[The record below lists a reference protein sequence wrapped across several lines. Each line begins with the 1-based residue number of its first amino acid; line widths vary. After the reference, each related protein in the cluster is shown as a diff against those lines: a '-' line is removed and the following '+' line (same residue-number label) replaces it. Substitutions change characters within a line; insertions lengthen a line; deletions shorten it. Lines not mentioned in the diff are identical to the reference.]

1 MKKRLLPFL
10 MALSLIIPA
19 FSAFADEVPTDTV
32 SNSTPPS
39 VAAET
44 AVLIDASSGEILYS
58 KNADQKM
65 FPASITKL
73 MTILLALENG
83 NLTDEITFSHDA
95 IYSIEPGSAH
105 IAIQEGET
113 LTLEQVLRA
122 IILRSANEASNGV
135 AEYVAGSIDAFAEK
149 MTARAKELGCK
160 NTNFVNANGLHNE
173 NHYTTAHDMA
183 LIAKELL
190 THEEYRKMM
199 SETYFEIEPTNKQA
213 EIRYLHGQH
222 QMLNPNAI
230 YYYEDAIGGKTGF
243 TSEALNTL
251 VTYANRDGLE
261 LIAVV
266 MKCNAAEHYTDTAA
280 LFDYGFANYESVKLL
295 SAADYTATVKVTENY
310 KDRPVERG
318 TITIAPA
325 ADVYLTL
332 PKGTDISAT
341 KAEMEVPESIEAPV
355 AAGQVVGTLKV
366 TLNGETIKTADLVSK
381 DTIEGLTDAEK
392 EELDASS
399 FTGIL
404 KRIGIGIGI
413 LLLAFIILLC
423 ITRFIGYQQY
433 KKRRARRKRRQ
444 AAMRHQEMQRTVH
457 HEHHGYRHR
466 RERTTRSRRPI
477 NRKR

>member
-1 MKKRLLPFL
+1 MKKRFLPFL
-10 MALSLIIPA
+10 MALSLIIPT
-19 FSAFADEVPTDTV
+19 FSAFADEVPNNTD
-32 SNSTPPS
+32 SPS
-39 VAAET
+39 LLAET
-44 AVLIDASSGEILYS
+44 AILMDAESGEILYN

-83 NLTDEITFSHDA
+83 SLTDEITFSHNA

-135 AEYVAGSIDAFAEK
+135 AEYVSGSTEEFAKK
-149 MTARAKELGCK
+149 MTERAKELGCT
-160 NTNFVNANGLHNE
+160 NTNFVNANGLHDE

-183 LIAKELL
+183 LIAQELL
-190 THEEYRKMM
+190 THEEYRNMM
-199 SETYFEIEPTNKQA
+199 SETYFEIEPTNKQT

-251 VTYANRDGLE
+251 VTYANKDGME

-266 MKCNAAEHYTDTAA
+266 MRCNAAEHYTDTAA
-280 LFDYGFANYESVKLL
+280 LFDYGFANYESAKLL
-295 SAADYTATVKVTENY
+295 SAADYTKTVKVTETY
-310 KDRPVERG
+310 KDKPVERG
-318 TITIAPA
+318 TITIAPSE
-325 ADVYLTL
+325 DIYLTL

-341 KAEMEVPESIEAPV
+341 TAEMEVPESIEAPV
-355 AAGQVVGTLKV
+355 AVGQTVGTLKV
-366 TLNGETIKTADLVSK
+366 TLNGKVVKTVDLVSQSSVPV
-381 DTIEGLTDAEK
+381 LTDAEK
-392 EELDASS
+392 QEIDDSS

-404 KRIGIGIGI
+404 KKVGIGIGI
-413 LLLAFIILLC
+413 LLLVFIIILC

-444 AAMRHQEMQRTVH
+444 AAMKEYEMHRQLQH
-457 HEHHGYRHR
+457 HEHRGYRHR
-466 RERTTRSRRPI
+466 PERSAAQRRRRTT